1 VEAEQADDAADVLAG
16 SGLEG
21 RALKTAFI
29 TGANVGQANLL
40 AKALDQ
46 RGWRVFAGVL
56 PGAPTDLKTD
66 GNLTVV
72 DQDVSKTDSV
82 KASAELVTR
91 ELAGNGLDLLMNVA
105 GVANIAVG
113 VVEGVDLAQAERLFQ
128 INLFGQL
135 RVIQSFL
142 PLIRKNAPGSRI
154 ANYSSGAILANPVGA
169 GVYNMT
175 KHAIHGMTLTLRHE
189 LAPLGIQVTSII
201 PGGVLTGMS
210 ANSHE
215 NTKKTWGAQRDEI
228 RKVYAPLEPVMCKV
242 LPDMLEKSGSSPE
255 QALAGTLEIL
265 DKKKW
270 APMEY
275 LGKDVKPMGVMRRLL
290 SDGQLESMMRMT
302 FKIPRYRPQ

>member
-1 VEAEQADDAADVLAG
+1 MPAT
-16 SGLEG
+16 EG
-21 RALKTAFI
+21 MKTAFI

-40 AKALDQ
+40 VKALSQ

-56 PGAPTDLKTD
+56 PGAPTDLKTE
-66 GNLTVV
+66 GHVTVV
-72 DQDVSKTDSV
+72 DQDVSSTESV
-82 KASAELVTR
+82 KASAETVARAL
-91 ELAGNGLDLLMNVA
+91 NGEGIDLLMNVA

-113 VVEGVDLAQAERLFQ
+113 VIEGVDLKQAERLFQ

-135 RVIQSFL
+135 RVIQAFL
-142 PLIRKNAPGSRI
+142 PMIRKKAPGSRI
-154 ANYSSGAILANPVGA
+154 ANYSSGAILANPICA
-169 GVYNMT
+169 GTYNMT

-210 ANSHE
+210 ANSHQ
-215 NTKKTWGAQRDEI
+215 NTKNSWGAQREDL
-228 RKVYAPLEPVMCKV
+228 RKAYAPLERTMCQV
-242 LPDMLEKSGSSPE
+242 LPDMLEKSGASPE

-270 APMEY
+270 KPMEY

-290 SDGQLESMMRMT
+290 SDSQLESMMRSV
-302 FKIPRYRPQ
+302 FKIPAYKA